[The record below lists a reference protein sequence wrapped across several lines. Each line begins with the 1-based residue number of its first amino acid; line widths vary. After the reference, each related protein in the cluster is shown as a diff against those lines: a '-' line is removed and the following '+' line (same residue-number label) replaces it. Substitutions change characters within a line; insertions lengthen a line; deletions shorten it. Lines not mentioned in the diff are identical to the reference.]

1 MPGPVSAAAAAPVP
15 DSAGADRG
23 GPASAGAAARRA
35 VLIVLLTALLSA
47 AAFAALAIP
56 SSTEPGQVLQSAVG
70 LLLGFTGIA
79 LALLTLLSIVVSIR
93 LRRRSRRRRVIALL
107 LCALLSAI
115 IDAALVVGLS
125 SAAEGWGSLISGI
138 ALASAGVFVLAASAS
153 ILLLE
158 LAPRASSRAEPGPR

>member
-15 DSAGADRG
+15 DSAGAERG
-23 GPASAGAAARRA
+23 GPGSVGAAARRA
-35 VLIVLLTALLSA
+35 VLIVLLTALLA
-47 AAFAALAIP
+47 ALVFAALAIP
-56 SSTEPGQVLQSAVG
+56 SSTDPGQVLQSAVG

-79 LALLTLLSIVVSIR
+79 LALLTLLAIVVSIR

-107 LCALLSAI
+107 VCALLSAGL
-115 IDAALVVGLS
+115 DAALIVGLS
-125 SAAEGWGSLISGI
+125 SAAEGWGGLISGI

-158 LAPRASSRAEPGPR
+158 LVPRAGSRAEPRPR